1 VTPATSPILL
11 PTRACRPLTCLALS
25 LLILWSVAGCEQKRP
40 QIGAQGPIEVTA
52 LTVVEKDAPVNFE
65 FVGNTESSRQVEIR
79 ARVNGFLDKRVYVEG
94 AFLKADTLM
103 FLMDAKPFAAQLA
116 AARAELAEQRARLE
130 TARANLKR
138 VKPLAAENAVSQKD
152 LDDAIGQEKAAAAA
166 VEAAKANVEQ
176 ASLNLSYTKIHT
188 PVTGLSSFA
197 RVQDGAYVN
206 QANSLLTY
214 VAQLDPIWVNFSL
227 SENQRLQH
235 ETLIKE
241 GKLRPPPDG
250 NYQVDVVLA
259 NGIVYPHVG
268 RITFADASYSRET
281 GTFLLRA
288 TLANPHGTLR
298 PGQFVRVV
306 IKGAIRPNAIL
317 VPQSAVLQ
325 GAQGHFVWVVD
336 EENKAQIRNVQVGPW
351 YGDQWFINN
360 GLSAGDVVVVNG
372 SVRLANGAPVKIVQQ
387 AAMQAQPSASG
398 PATSPPAAP
407 AVKTGTDN
415 KR

>member
-1 VTPATSPILL
+1 MLP
-11 PTRACRPLTCLALS
+11 PTRPCRVPLRLSLS
-25 LLILWSVAGCEQKRP
+25 LLALLAAAGCEQKRP
-40 QIGAQGPIEVTA
+40 QAGAVGPIEVTA
-52 LTVVEKDAPVNFE
+52 LTVVEKDAPVSFE

-79 ARVNGFLDKRVYVEG
+79 ARVNGFLDQRVYVEG
-94 AFLKADTLM
+94 AFLKAGALM
-103 FLMDAKPFAAQLA
+103 FIMDAKPFAAQLA
-116 AARAELAEQRARLE
+116 AARAELAEQQARLE
-130 TARANLKR
+130 TAGANLKR

-152 LDDAIGQEKAAAAA
+152 LDDATGQEKAAAAA
-166 VEAAKANVEQ
+166 VEGAKANVQQ
-176 ASLNLSYTKIHT
+176 ASLNLGYTEIHT

-235 ETLIKE
+235 QALIKE
-241 GKLRPPPDG
+241 GKLRPPPDD
-250 NYQVDVVLA
+250 NYAVDVILA
-259 NGIVYPHVG
+259 NGTVYPHVG

-288 TLANPHGTLR
+288 TLANPDGVLR
-298 PGQFVRVV
+298 PGQFVRVR

-325 GAQGHFVWVVD
+325 GAQGHFVWIVD
-336 EENKAQIRNVQVGPW
+336 KDNKAQIRNVEVGPW
-351 YGDQWFINN
+351 HGDQWFINS
-360 GLSAGDVVVVNG
+360 GLAAGEGVVTDG
-372 SVRLANGAPVKIVQQ
+372 SIRLASGASVKVVQRAAVQAQQQ
-387 AAMQAQPSASG
+387 ASE
-398 PATSPPAAP
+398 PATPAPAATP
-407 AVKTGTDN
+407 VKTGTGN

>member
-1 VTPATSPILL
+1 VTLATSPILL

-116 AARAELAEQRARLE
+116 
-130 TARANLKR
+130 
-138 VKPLAAENAVSQKD
+138 AAENAVSQKD

-336 EENKAQIRNVQVGPW
+336 NENKAQIRNVQVGPW

>member
-1 VTPATSPILL
+1 MPP
-11 PTRACRPLTCLALS
+11 PTRPCRVLLRLSLS
-25 LLILWSVAGCEQKRP
+25 LLVLLAAAGCEQKRP
-40 QIGAQGPIEVTA
+40 QVGAVGPIEITA
-52 LTVVEKDAPVNFE
+52 LTMVEKDAPVSFE

-79 ARVNGFLDKRVYVEG
+79 ARVNGFLDQRVYVEG
-94 AFLKADTLM
+94 AFLKAGALM

-116 AARAELAEQRARLE
+116 AARAELAEQQARLE
-130 TARANLKR
+130 TAGANLKR

-166 VEAAKANVEQ
+166 VEGAKANVQQ
-176 ASLNLSYTKIHT
+176 ASLNLGYTEIHT

-241 GKLRPPPDG
+241 GKLRPPPG
-250 NYQVDVVLA
+250 ENYAVDVILA
-259 NGIVYPHVG
+259 NGAVYPHVG

-281 GTFLLRA
+281 GTFLIRA
-288 TLANPHGTLR
+288 TLANPDGVLR

-306 IKGAIRPNAIL
+306 IKGDIRPNAIL

-325 GAQGHFVWVVD
+325 GAQGHFVWIVD
-336 EENKAQIRNVQVGPW
+336 KDNKAQIRNVEVGPW
-351 YGDQWFINN
+351 HGDQWFINS
-360 GLSAGDVVVVNG
+360 GLAAGDVVVTDG
-372 SVRLANGAPVKIVQQ
+372 SVRLASGAEVKIVQQ
-387 AAMQAQPSASG
+387 AKPGASEPAM
-398 PATSPPAAP
+398 PAPAAT

>member
-1 VTPATSPILL
+1 MTAATSSISLTRPHRLLL
-11 PTRACRPLTCLALS
+11 PITIGLLTLLS
-25 LLILWSVAGCEQKRP
+25 AAGCEQKRP
-40 QIGAQGPIEVTA
+40 QAGADGPIEVTA
-52 LTVVEKDAPVNFE
+52 LTVEEKDVPVSVE

-79 ARVNGFLDKRVYVEG
+79 ARVNGFLDRRVYVEG
-94 AFLKADTLM
+94 AFLKAGTLM

-116 AARAELAEQRARLE
+116 AARAELAEQQARLE

-138 VKPLAAENAVSQKD
+138 VKPLAAQNAVSQKD
-152 LDDAIGQEKAAAAA
+152 LDDATGQEKAAAAA

-214 VAQLDPIWVNFSL
+214 VAQLDPIWVNFSI

-235 ETLIKE
+235 STLIKE
-241 GKLRPPPDG
+241 GKLRPPPDE
-250 NYQVDVVLA
+250 NYAVDVILA
-259 NGIVYPHVG
+259 NGTVYPHVG

-288 TLANPHGTLR
+288 TLANPDGTLR
-298 PGQFVRVV
+298 PGQFVRVL
-306 IKGAIRPNAIL
+306 IKGAVRPNAIL

-325 GAQGHFVWVVD
+325 GAQGHFVWIVD
-336 EENKAQIRNVQVGPW
+336 KDNKAQIRNVEVGPW
-351 YGDQWFINN
+351 HGDQWFINS
-360 GLSAGDVVVVNG
+360 GLTAGDVVIIDG
-372 SVRLANGAPVKIVQQ
+372 SVRLAKGAPVKVVQQ
-387 AAMQAQPSASG
+387 AAMQTTRSEGKVMTPPPSG
-398 PATSPPAAP
+398 T
-407 AVKTGTDN
+407 AVTTATDN

>member
-1 VTPATSPILL
+1 M
-11 PTRACRPLTCLALS
+11 
-25 LLILWSVAGCEQKRP
+25 LWTVSGCEQKR
-40 QIGAQGPIEVTA
+40 QQDAIGPIEVTA
-52 LTVVEKDAPVNFE
+52 LTVAERDAPVAFE

-94 AFLKADTLM
+94 AFLKAGTLM

-116 AARAELAEQRARLE
+116 AARAELAEQQARLE

-138 VKPLAAENAVSQKD
+138 VKPLAAQNAVSQKD
-152 LDDAIGQEKAAAAA
+152 LDDATGQEKAAAAA

-176 ASLNLSYTKIHT
+176 AALNLSYTEIHT

-214 VAQLDPIWVNFSL
+214 VAQLDPIWVNFSV
-227 SENQRLQH
+227 SENQHLQH
-235 ETLIKE
+235 QTLIKE
-241 GKLRPPPDG
+241 GKLRPPPDE
-250 NYQVDVVLA
+250 NYAVDVILA
-259 NGIVYPHVG
+259 NGTVYPHVG
-268 RITFADASYSRET
+268 RITFTDASYSRET

-288 TLANPHGTLR
+288 TLANPDGTLR
-298 PGQFVRVV
+298 PGQFVRVQV
-306 IKGAIRPNAIL
+306 KGAIRPNAIL

-325 GAQGHFVWVVD
+325 GAQGHFVWIVD
-336 EENKAQIRNVQVGPW
+336 KDNKAQIRNVEVGTW
-351 YGDQWFINN
+351 HGDQWFINS

-372 SVRLANGAPVKIVQQ
+372 SVRLATGAPVKIIEQ
-387 AAMQAQPSASG
+387 APMQAKRTESE
-398 PATSPPAAP
+398 PAPSPPAAT
-407 AVKTGTDN
+407 AVKTGADN